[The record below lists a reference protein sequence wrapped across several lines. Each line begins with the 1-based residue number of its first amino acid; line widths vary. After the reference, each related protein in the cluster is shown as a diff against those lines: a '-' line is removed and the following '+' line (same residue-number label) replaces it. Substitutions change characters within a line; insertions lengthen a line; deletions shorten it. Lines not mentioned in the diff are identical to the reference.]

1 MENLRILE
9 MKKTEQ
15 EKRKAKE
22 LLDELNEIGPDGL
35 EDWNIRAQTFLVFTA
50 ARNPFE
56 DELCK

>member
-1 MENLRILE
+1 
-9 MKKTEQ
+9 MKITEQ
-15 EKRKAKE
+15 EKQKAKE

-35 EDWNIRAQTFLVFTA
+35 EDWNIRAKTFLVFTA